1 MNNQIL
7 AKIMNLLPGN
17 AGMAL
22 PPNVFLDMKGE
33 FIEFIEGQRLV
44 ARYPNMERYANPFGF
59 MQGGII
65 VAAMDNTVSPL
76 SYMVAPPN
84 ITSGIEATFKRPI
97 KSADPFIDV
106 IATVVNRSD
115 STITLQAEVLNARG
129 KRAAMGIAK
138 CTFIKA
144 RRGDSNGV

>member
-1 MNNQIL
+1 MNHQIL
-7 AKIMNLLPGN
+7 KRIMSLLPSD
-17 AGMAL
+17 AGMEL
-22 PPNVFLDMKGE
+22 PPKVFLDMNGE

-97 KSADPFIDV
+97 KVADPFIDV
-106 IATVVNRSD
+106 FATVVSRSD
-115 STITLQAEVLNARG
+115 STITLQAEVLNAKG
-129 KRAAMGIAK
+129 KRAAIGLAK
-138 CTFIKA
+138 GTFIKG
-144 RRGDSNGV
+144 RRNDSNGF

>member
-1 MNNQIL
+1 MNNHIL
-7 AKIMNLLPGN
+7 TRIMNLLPSGV
-17 AGMAL
+17 GMEL
-22 PPNVFLDMKGE
+22 PPKVFLNMQGE
-33 FIEFIEGQRLV
+33 FIEFVEGQRLV
-44 ARYPNMERYANPFGF
+44 ARYPNLERYANPFGF

-84 ITSGIEATFKRPI
+84 ITSGIEAIFKRPI
-97 KSADPFIDV
+97 KGADPFIDV

-115 STITLQAEVLNARG
+115 SSISLQAEVLNARG

-138 CTFIKA
+138 CTFIKG
-144 RRGDSNGV
+144 RGGESNGF